1 MTYIPFIDVDEAEGE
16 LKAHYR
22 EIAQGVN
29 GRVSPLLKTL
39 SINVDGLGGF
49 HKFYSAITAGNSTL
63 GRRKEEMIA
72 TVISALNHCHY

>member
-1 MTYIPFIDVDEAEGE
+1 MTYVPFIDVDEAEGE

-39 SINVDGLGGF
+39 SINIGGLGGF
-49 HKFYSAITAGNSTL
+49 HKFYSAITAGSSTL

-72 TVISALNHCHY
+72 TVISTLNLCHY